1 MTTLSVVF
9 SLAEPKAAWQQQLQ
23 KSFNENRRGRRNK
36 NGLIRWAPSIIIFLT
51 YLVNINSFQRNYD
64 LESKKTDEIGSWIL
78 RNSLCLRSA
87 VVRTTQN
94 NNKIVVKLL
103 WKYFRVKKFESFL
116 CLRELIQIFSSC
128 INIIMTAIM
137 IKERQNFWTAI
148 IEHVTHY
155 CCIPGFPVTQKIV

>member
-1 MTTLSVVF
+1 MWQHCQSF
-9 SLAEPKAAWQQQLQ
+9 SLSRNQ
-23 KSFNENRRGRRNK
+23 KQHDSSSCRRSFNENRRGRRNK

-116 CLRELIQIFSSC
+116 CLREVITDLF
-128 INIIMTAIM
+128 
-137 IKERQNFWTAI
+137 
-148 IEHVTHY
+148 VVY
-155 CCIPGFPVTQKIV
+155 

>member
-1 MTTLSVVF
+1 MWQHCQSF
-9 SLAEPKAAWQQQLQ
+9 SLSRNQ
-23 KSFNENRRGRRNK
+23 KQHDSSSCRRSFNENRRGRRNK

-64 LESKKTDEIGSWIL
+64 LESKKNGRNWIL
-78 RNSLCLRSA
+78 DIKKFLVSPFGC

-116 CLRELIQIFSSC
+116 CLREVITDLF
-128 INIIMTAIM
+128 
-137 IKERQNFWTAI
+137 
-148 IEHVTHY
+148 VVY
-155 CCIPGFPVTQKIV
+155 